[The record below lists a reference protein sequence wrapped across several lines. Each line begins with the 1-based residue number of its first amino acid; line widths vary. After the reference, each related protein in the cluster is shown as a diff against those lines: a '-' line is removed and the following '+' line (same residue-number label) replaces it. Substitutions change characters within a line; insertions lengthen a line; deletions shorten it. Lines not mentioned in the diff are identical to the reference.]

1 MPELTDISVIRALCE
16 KYDFALSKGFGQNF
30 IINPGIPTKIVDASG
45 VDKRYGV
52 IEIGPGPGALT
63 RAIEAQPHA
72 RLVLLEKDSHW
83 AAERQRLGAARTQAV
98 LTDALRFDWSRITP
112 DNPWKIIG
120 NLPYN
125 VASPMMWDLFSRAT
139 GLVRAAFMVQK
150 EVGQRLAAGPGNG
163 HYGALSVWVQSFAR
177 PRMEFIVGPG
187 AFSPPPKVD
196 SAVLSFEPLPPD
208 QRPERPDLL
217 ALVIKVCFQ
226 QRRKQLGSIARRC
239 PLAPWLSAAIEQAG
253 ITPTLRPEQLTVAD
267 FQHISRFG
275 ASLLDNPLKN

>member
-1 MPELTDISVIRALCE
+1 M
-16 KYDFALSKGFGQNF
+16 
-30 IINPGIPTKIVDASG
+30 
-45 VDKRYGV
+45 
-52 IEIGPGPGALT
+52 
-63 RAIEAQPHA
+63 
-72 RLVLLEKDSHW
+72 LLEKDSHW

-177 PRMEFIVGPG
+177 PRMGFIVGPG

-196 SAVLSFEPLPPD
+196 SAVLSFEPLPLD
-208 QRPERPDLL
+208 QRPDRPDLL

>member
-1 MPELTDISVIRALCE
+1 MNESTQPKAKKSLGQHFLRHESICNRIASLLLPKDTD
-16 KYDFALSKGFGQNF
+16 N
-30 IINPGIPTKIVDASG
+30 
-45 VDKRYGV
+45 V

-196 SAVLSFEPLPPD
+196 SAVLSFEPLPLD

-275 ASLLDNPLKN
+275 ASLLDNPLKNCLPDR

>member
-1 MPELTDISVIRALCE
+1 MNESTQPKAKKSLGQHFLRHESICNRIASLLLPQDTD
-16 KYDFALSKGFGQNF
+16 N
-30 IINPGIPTKIVDASG
+30 
-45 VDKRYGV
+45 V

-63 RAIEAQPHA
+63 RANEAQPHA

-177 PRMEFIVGPG
+177 PRMEFIVCPC